1 MNHFIFSVTSPV
13 NKIKFIGQES
23 SSQLE
28 SDSSD
33 NTDIVI
39 DEQLSLDKQIEILE
53 KALEQTREDAY
64 QAGFNEG
71 QILNEKNLQIRIG
84 ELNEDFSQL
93 AEGLSKQYKSQFK
106 DLEKKVLSLSLRI
119 AEKVVQCE
127 LSHKKDITDFLTKK
141 LKNIIEKLI
150 DQKKIIVQLNSEW
163 LKEFNKD
170 VFLDEFNVP
179 LKEKLNFQENENLNP
194 GECIVESEDFL
205 IDGTLEQ
212 QLKVMEKQ
220 LKKEYLKWN

>member
-1 MNHFIFSVTSPV
+1 MNHFTFSVTSPV

-170 VFLDEFNVP
+170 VFLDEYISF
-179 LKEKLNFQENENLNP
+179 F
-194 GECIVESEDFL
+194 
-205 IDGTLEQ
+205 
-212 QLKVMEKQ
+212 
-220 LKKEYLKWN
+220 

>member
-1 MNHFIFSVTSPV
+1 MNHFTFSVTSPV

-93 AEGLSKQYKSQFK
+93 AEGLSKQYKSHFK

-119 AEKVVQCE
+119 AQKVVQCE
-127 LSHKKDITDFLTKK
+127 LSHKKNITAFLTKK

-170 VFLDEFNVP
+170 VFLDKFNVP
-179 LKEKLNFQENENLNP
+179 IKKKITFQEDKNLNL
-194 GECIVESEDFL
+194 GEYIVESEDSL
-205 IDGTLEQ
+205 IDGTLDQ
-212 QLKVMEKQ
+212 QLAVMDKH
-220 LKKEYLKWN
+220 LKKEYLKWS

>member
-1 MNHFIFSVTSPV
+1 MNHFTFSVTSPV

-84 ELNEDFSQL
+84 ELNEDFSLLLISEQNML
-93 AEGLSKQYKSQFK
+93 
-106 DLEKKVLSLSLRI
+106 
-119 AEKVVQCE
+119 
-127 LSHKKDITDFLTKK
+127 
-141 LKNIIEKLI
+141 II
-150 DQKKIIVQLNSEW
+150 S
-163 LKEFNKD
+163 
-170 VFLDEFNVP
+170 
-179 LKEKLNFQENENLNP
+179 
-194 GECIVESEDFL
+194 
-205 IDGTLEQ
+205 
-212 QLKVMEKQ
+212 
-220 LKKEYLKWN
+220 